1 MAKQSKQALR
11 EKLAAQQNDLRRR
24 AERKLRLIRNWWMF
38 VVGIFVVY
46 ISLPFAAPT
55 LMQVGATGP
64 ANAIYAGYSLT
75 CHQFAFRSLFLYGDQ
90 AFYPR
95 QVAEGKGSLTAFEV
109 YAADSEKFRDIYTE
123 EKKESLTRAGREA
136 EAAAYVFNPTDLKE
150 FDATLQAAARRF
162 RGDDKIGYKVAICQR
177 DIMIY
182 VGLVVGGI
190 AYGPFRRRIRPCP
203 LWLYLLLGVAPIGLD
218 GFSQLLS
225 YPFPPITKEGL
236 WAVRETAPAFR
247 LLTGSLFG
255 LMSAWLAFP
264 YLNMSAEDSIRRIE
278 SDLAALDQEAKK
290 LAKKV

>member
-11 EKLAAQQNDLRRR
+11 EKLVAQQDQLRRR
-24 AERKLRLIRNWWMF
+24 TQRKLRIIRNWWVF
-38 VVGIFVVY
+38 VVGLFVIY

-64 ANAIYAGYSLT
+64 ANVIYSGYSLT

-95 QVAEGKGSLTAFEV
+95 QVAEGKGSLTPFEV
-109 YAADSEKFRDIYTE
+109 YAADSAKFRAIYTE
-123 EKKESLTRAGREA
+123 EKKDSLKRAGRDA
-136 EAAAYVFNPTDLKE
+136 EAATYVFNPADLKK
-150 FDATLQAAARRF
+150 FDSTLQAAARRF

-182 VGLVVGGI
+182 VGLVAGGI
-190 AYGPFRRRIRPCP
+190 AYGPVRRRIRPCP

-225 YPFPPITKEGL
+225 YPFPPITSSGL

-247 LLTGSLFG
+247 LLTGGLFG

-278 SDLAALDQEAKK
+278 SDLAALDQEAQKIAKK
-290 LAKKV
+290 L